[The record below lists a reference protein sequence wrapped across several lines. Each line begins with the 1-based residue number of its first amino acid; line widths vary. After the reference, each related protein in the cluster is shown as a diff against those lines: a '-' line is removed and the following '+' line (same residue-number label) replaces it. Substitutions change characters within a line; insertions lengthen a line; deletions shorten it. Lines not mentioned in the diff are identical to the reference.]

1 LRFSEGLPVNGQR
14 PILIDKQLAVYVKRR
29 LVAGLLSVTRDRKK
43 RSKKV
48 KKRNNLR
55 FVFFFFVDFSTFFL
69 FFSRGRVALFIF
81 IFSFFMGIFAWV
93 LIMIGSGWDDA
104 EEEVEAFLESSV
116 KGDLEEFDDE
126 MEQMR
131 QK

>member
-1 LRFSEGLPVNGQR
+1 
-14 PILIDKQLAVYVKRR
+14 
-29 LVAGLLSVTRDRKK
+29 
-43 RSKKV
+43 
-48 KKRNNLR
+48 
-55 FVFFFFVDFSTFFL
+55 
-69 FFSRGRVALFIF
+69 
-81 IFSFFMGIFAWV
+81 MGIFAWV